1 MEWLAAVIG
10 SLISGAAAVTAAVMS
25 ARATQNKI
33 QSEISTRLEVT
44 NTKVEML
51 AATVT
56 EHNNFARRMPVV
68 EEKIE
73 QLNTRV
79 IKLEAKVYD

>member
-10 SLISGAAAVTAAVMS
+10 SLISGAAAVTAALMS

-44 NTKVEML
+44 NTKV
-51 AATVT
+51 
-56 EHNNFARRMPVV
+56 
-68 EEKIE
+68 
-73 QLNTRV
+73 
-79 IKLEAKVYD
+79 